1 MENYII
7 DTDDLFEN
15 LLSDEHY
22 LQSLLQVLYS
32 RELLSIKELENLQN
46 QLFSILTEM
55 LGYYTRNES
64 YSVRVEVADK
74 IMLSIY
80 YTIGL
85 FLKNNS
91 TIRGSRNLIK
101 EKDMKYMFVEGEKLI
116 RLKFEECR
124 QLLKH
129 IQETKLITTNY
140 AYNDTIDYGLPL
152 FFDEYDIRFASHE
165 AAGSIDYP
173 LANDEMKLVGIEYME
188 DYLNKINMENEF
200 CSNFD
205 IIEIEALLKGFH
217 KNSYHMLIN
226 IFQFVLI
233 NYLGIILSGKKEKSL
248 NISKNDREYIK
259 ESMQRLSKND
269 FIKLIMKAK
278 DEIIKDLS
286 IENEK
291 LIDYISETI
300 LKVIPDIENSIKKDT
315 LENIFIT
322 LDKSMD
328 EVIRYEDGESVE
340 DDIFKSITEEIR
352 DCSNVEDKMKIIRE
366 EFHSL
371 KDLVDVLGA
380 DCIFGEEFIQV
391 FKELDDF
398 EIALLLKNIIHE
410 ELEDSDYGTES
421 EREWHEKLKVYLD
434 SIEKARKIEIIRL
447 SKGIEV

>member
-1 MENYII
+1 MGNYII
-7 DTDDLFEN
+7 DKDDLHED
-15 LLSDEHY
+15 LLDDEHY
-22 LQSLLQVLYS
+22 LQSLLHVLYTK
-32 RELLSIKELENLQN
+32 ELLSMKEIENIQS
-46 QLFSILTEM
+46 QLFSILTET

-85 FLKNNS
+85 FIKNNS
-91 TIRGSRNLIK
+91 SIKGSKTLIN
-101 EKDMKYMFVEGEKLI
+101 EKGMKHLFTEGEKLI
-116 RLKFEECR
+116 RLKYEECNS
-124 QLLKH
+124 LLKL
-129 IQETKLITTNY
+129 IQETKLNTNNY

-226 IFQFVLI
+226 IFQLVLV
-233 NYLGIILSGKKEKSL
+233 NYLGVILIGKKEKSL
-248 NISKNDREYIK
+248 DITRNDREYIK
-259 ESMQRLSKND
+259 ESVKHLSKND
-269 FIKLIMKAK
+269 FIELVIEAK
-278 DEIIKDLS
+278 DKIIKELS
-286 IENEK
+286 IVNK
-291 LIDYISETI
+291 SLIDYITESI
-300 LKVIPDIENSIKKDT
+300 LKVIPEIENGLKTDT

-322 LDKSMD
+322 PDKSQD

-340 DDIFKSITEEIR
+340 NDIFKSITEEIR
-352 DCSNVEDKMKIIRE
+352 DCNIVEDKIKIIRE

-380 DCIFGEEFIQV
+380 DCIFGDEFTHV
-391 FKELDDF
+391 FEALDDF
-398 EIALLLKNIIHE
+398 EIALLLKNTPQGEFMDI
-410 ELEDSDYGTES
+410 DYGTES
-421 EREWHEKLKVYLD
+421 EREWHEKLKIYID
-434 SIEKARKIEIIRL
+434 SFDEDRKMEIIRI
-447 SKGIEV
+447 SQGVEA